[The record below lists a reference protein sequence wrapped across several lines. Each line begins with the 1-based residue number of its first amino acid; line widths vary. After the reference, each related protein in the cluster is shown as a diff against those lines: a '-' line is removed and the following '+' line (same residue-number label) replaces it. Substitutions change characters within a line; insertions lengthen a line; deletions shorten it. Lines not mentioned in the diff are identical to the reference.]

1 MLTNTII
8 PLPAGWVI
16 TSERLV
22 CLSVVGS
29 GPAASTEWRKG
40 MCGGV
45 DVGAMVPWPPSK
57 QKREH

>member
-1 MLTNTII
+1 MNTII

-29 GPAASTEWRKG
+29 GPAAATPP
-40 MCGGV
+40 GGGGGGTAV
-45 DVGAMVPWPPSK
+45 
-57 QKREH
+57 

>member
-1 MLTNTII
+1 MIIISVQHKMLTNTII

-29 GPAASTEWRKG
+29 GPAAATPP
-40 MCGGV
+40 GGGDGGTAV
-45 DVGAMVPWPPSK
+45 
-57 QKREH
+57 